1 MNSSGRRGKHRAFIY
16 NLNQK
21 LKKFLIPILLA
32 GLLVTGWVLLLSS
45 AAGLEPSVRQ
55 ALPAYRHG
63 EGVGLGRQPAP
74 GRVVMVIMDYLQIKD
89 LEGDIYPN
97 LGKLASRGAI
107 ALMNVNTGGAITP
120 DNTHA
125 TIGAGAH
132 AAAGNASAHV
142 FAATEAADKGTAAEE
157 YRRRTGEGAPD
168 GSLIY
173 LDITRLHFL
182 NQKRGYTVVPGALG
196 TVLHEAGYRTA
207 LLGNSDDSGGPKR
220 PAASIVMDHRGIV
233 DTGAVDGQV
242 TRREK
247 YFIQGLSTDYS
258 VILKEY
264 DRLGPD
270 VKLVAIDLGDLGRL
284 QGAREYMEAGHW
296 SNWRH
301 RVILRADRFLG
312 GLMERMD
319 ERKDLLMLICP
330 TPGDTGVE
338 KDRMSPVIL
347 CGGGVPGGLLVSPT
361 TRRPGVIMNMD
372 IAPTVIDFL
381 NIPQPGFFT
390 GRPARVIPGE
400 FGMGTLLSMYR
411 VIDVI
416 YKARPLLQ
424 KGYVTFQ
431 LALLTASIWYI
442 FVLKKGKEILK
453 PFFLSVMSVP
463 LAYLLM
469 PLFPAG
475 GVAMA
480 ASLLILVA
488 ALITSISLLANKF
501 YRVDSFLLIG
511 LITMTA
517 VAVDIFAGS
526 PLQKV
531 SVLGYDP
538 VVGARFY
545 GLGNE
550 YMGVLIGATLM
561 GTTALISAVGRRR
574 GMFVHAAGAVYI
586 VILYVIAAPQLGTNV
601 GGAIAAVIA
610 FMVAYL
616 MMLGVR
622 IDWRMFGAV
631 AFSAALTVLALIL
644 YDAGRPAGHQSH
656 IGRTAA
662 LIASEGLNTVI
673 GIIGRKSEMN
683 IKLIKYTIWSRFF
696 IASLAIL
703 ALLFYRPRGVMEGI
717 RNRCPYL
724 FSGLVGVITGS
735 IAALIFNDSG
745 VVAAATTMIFGAP
758 PLIYLV
764 LEEIEGRGG
773 DLV

>member
-1 MNSSGRRGKHRAFIY
+1 MGMLVAGWFI
-16 NLNQK
+16 
-21 LKKFLIPILLA
+21 
-32 GLLVTGWVLLLSS
+32 LSR
-45 AAGLEPSVRQ
+45 AAGLEPAVKQ
-55 ALPAYRHG
+55 GLPALLRG
-63 EGVGLGRQPAP
+63 DGVGLGCPPAP

-89 LEGDIYPN
+89 LEGDLYPN
-97 LGKLASRGAI
+97 LGKLASRGAV
-107 ALMNVNTGGAITP
+107 ALMNVNTGGAIIP

-125 TIGAGAH
+125 TIGSGAH

-142 FAATEAADKGTAAEE
+142 FAASEAADKGTAAEE
-157 YRRRTGEGAPD
+157 YRRRTGGGPPD
-168 GSLIY
+168 GSLVY
-173 LDITRLHFL
+173 LDIARLQLL
-182 NQKRGYTVVPGALG
+182 NQNLGYTVVPGALG

-207 LLGNSDDSGGPKR
+207 LLGNSDDRSGPKR

-233 DTGAVDGQV
+233 DAGAVGGQV

-247 YFIQGLSTDYS
+247 DFIQGLSTDYS
-258 VILKEY
+258 GILKEY

-270 VKLVAIDLGDLGRL
+270 VRLVAIDLGDLGRL

-301 RVILRADRFLG
+301 RVIQRADRFLG
-312 GLMERMD
+312 GLMALMD
-319 ERKDLLMLICP
+319 ERKDLLILICP
-330 TPGDTGVE
+330 TPGDDGRK
-338 KDRMSPVIL
+338 KDRLSPVFL

-361 TRRPGVIMNMD
+361 TRRPGVIMNVD

-400 FGMGTLLSMYR
+400 FGMGTLLSMHR
-411 VIDVI
+411 VIEVI
-416 YKARPLLQ
+416 YEARPLLQ
-424 KGYVTFQ
+424 KGYVIFQ
-431 LALLTASIWYI
+431 LGLLAASIWYI
-442 FVLKKGKEILK
+442 FVIKKGKEILK

-463 LAYLLM
+463 LAYLLA
-469 PLFPAG
+469 PIFPAVS
-475 GVAMA
+475 VAMVGA
-480 ASLLILVA
+480 WLIALT
-488 ALITSISLLANKF
+488 ALITLISLLAHKI
-501 YRVDSFLLIG
+501 YQVDSFLVIG
-511 LITMTA
+511 LITMSA
-517 VAVDIFAGS
+517 LALDMLAGS
-526 PLQKV
+526 PMQKV
-531 SVLGYDP
+531 SVMGYDP

-550 YMGVLIGATLM
+550 YMGVLIGSTLV
-561 GTTALISAVGRRR
+561 GVSALISADQKRRAL
-574 GMFVHAAGAVYI
+574 FVRASGALYLLIVY
-586 VILYVIAAPQLGTNV
+586 LIAAPQFGTNV
-601 GGAIAAVIA
+601 GGTIAAAIA

-616 MMLGVR
+616 MMLGIR

-631 AFSAALTVLALIL
+631 AFSAALTVLAFIL

-662 LIASEGLNTVI
+662 LIASEGLDTVF
-673 GIIGRKSEMN
+673 GIISRKSEMN
-683 IKLIKYTIWSRFF
+683 IKLIKYTIWSRIF

-735 IAALIFNDSG
+735 IAAFIFNDSG

-764 LEEIEGRGG
+764 LDEIEGGSG